1 MLAKYLFL
9 ILRTERYIP
18 FQRWNNKSLEMTI
31 ENKSEELAM
40 RMRSLAIEA
49 FLSVLTK
56 FV

>member
-18 FQRWNNKSLEMTI
+18 FQRWNNKSLEVTI